1 MRQLLQPLAARSADT
16 TSYSPGERLIRARS
30 SRHKHSS
37 TSRSFSGG
45 SDSQGEARASG
56 DSSSPRREEITPLP
70 AVPDEQPSLRTCTAD
85 CSLSRKKPRPRST
98 PSGTTARTWKRNTL
112 LVLRRCRMF

>member
-1 MRQLLQPLAARSADT
+1 DVTWSAKGMPFFISGSDKLRISTEDAYREGVDVETQNAMMAARSADT

-70 AVPDEQPSLRTCTAD
+70 A
-85 CSLSRKKPRPRST
+85 
-98 PSGTTARTWKRNTL
+98 
-112 LVLRRCRMF
+112 